1 MTPKVLVS
9 YLDRMLVSSEGVS
22 AEGAELEI
30 PYRKEN
36 AQALVL
42 HQWALWALRPSPIP
56 KEMKIIWAWTQQPL
70 PVTTHSPMGLGS
82 HGTIILEASV
92 KAGLAWPPR
101 RRSSDIGGR

>member
-56 KEMKIIWAWTQQPL
+56 HFLFPSIFRFPVAWQHSNQGLCRRLATVSLEHSVEVGGCALMKC
-70 PVTTHSPMGLGS
+70 
-82 HGTIILEASV
+82 
-92 KAGLAWPPR
+92 
-101 RRSSDIGGR
+101 